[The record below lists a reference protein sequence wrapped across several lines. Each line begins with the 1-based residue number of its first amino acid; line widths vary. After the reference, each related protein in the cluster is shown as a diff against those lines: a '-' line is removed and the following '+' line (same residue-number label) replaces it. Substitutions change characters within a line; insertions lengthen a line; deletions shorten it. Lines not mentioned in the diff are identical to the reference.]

1 MALNI
6 KNEEVERLVE
16 EVAQLSGETK
26 TTAVKRALAERRA
39 RLVLRVA
46 DSDRGTRLRRF
57 LDGEVWPRVP
67 KDQLGKTLSREEE
80 YAILGYG
87 PEGV

>member
-16 EVAQLSGETK
+16 EVARLAGENK
-26 TTAVKRALAERRA
+26 TTAVKVALAERRV
-39 RLVLRVA
+39 RLALRV
-46 DSDRGTRLRRF
+46 SEIDRETRLRRF
-57 LDGEVWPRVP
+57 LEVDVWPRAP
-67 KDQLGKTLSREEE
+67 AEQLGKTLTRQEED
-80 YAILGYG
+80 AILGYG

>member
-16 EVAQLSGETK
+16 EVARLAGESK
-26 TTAVKRALAERRA
+26 TTAVKVALSERKT
-39 RLVLRVA
+39 RLDFRVA
-46 DSDRGTRLRRF
+46 DTDRGARLRRF
-57 LDGEVWPRVP
+57 LEGEMWPRVP
-67 KDQLGKTLSREEE
+67 ADQIGRTLSREEE
-80 YAILGYG
+80 DAILGYG

>member
-16 EVAQLSGETK
+16 EVARLAGESK
-26 TTAVKRALAERRA
+26 TTAVKIALSERRA
-39 RLVLRVA
+39 RLALRIA
-46 DSDRGTRLRRF
+46 DTDRRARLRRF
-57 LDGEVWPRVP
+57 LEAEAWPRVP
-67 KDQLGKTLSREEE
+67 ADELGTTLNRDEED
-80 YAILGYG
+80 AILGYG

>member
-16 EVAQLSGETK
+16 EVARLSGENK
-26 TTAVKRALAERRA
+26 TTAVKRALAERRE

-46 DSDRGTRLRRF
+46 DTDCGARLRRF
-57 LDGEVWPRVP
+57 LEGEVWPRVP
-67 KDQLGKTLSREEE
+67 KEQLGRTLSREEE
-80 YAILGYG
+80 DAILGYG

>member
-16 EVAQLSGETK
+16 EVARLSGENK

-46 DSDRGTRLRRF
+46 DTDRGTRLRKF

-80 YAILGYG
+80 DAILGYG

>member
-6 KNEEVERLVE
+6 TEKKRKLMVE
-16 EVAQLSGETK
+16 EVARLSGENK

-46 DSDRGTRLRRF
+46 DTDRGTRLRKF

-80 YAILGYG
+80 DAILGYG

>member
-16 EVAQLSGETK
+16 EVARLAGESK
-26 TTAVKRALAERRA
+26 TTAVKVALSERKT
-39 RLVLRVA
+39 RLAFRVA
-46 DSDRGTRLRRF
+46 DTDRGARLRRF
-57 LDGEVWPRVP
+57 LESEMWPQVP
-67 KDQLGKTLSREEE
+67 ADQIGRTLSREEE
-80 YAILGYG
+80 DAILGYG

>member
-16 EVAQLSGETK
+16 EVARLSGENK
-26 TTAVKRALAERRA
+26 TTAVKRALVERRA
-39 RLVLRVA
+39 RLALRVA
-46 DSDRGTRLRRF
+46 DTDRGARLRRF
-57 LDGEVWPRVP
+57 LEREMWPRVP

-80 YAILGYG
+80 DAILGYG

>member
-16 EVAQLSGETK
+16 EVARLSGENK
-26 TTAVKRALAERRA
+26 TTAVKRALAERRE

-46 DSDRGTRLRRF
+46 DTDRGARLRRF
-57 LDGEVWPRVP
+57 LESEVWPRVP

-80 YAILGYG
+80 DAILGYG